1 MLKLEIS
8 EDVKATIEY
17 EVEFDGTE
25 EEFIKKYK
33 KIGCWQDIETVKI
46 INEHLNIRENNFTS
60 IINKENHKILLE
72 E

>member
-33 KIGCWQDIETVKI
+33 KNW
-46 INEHLNIRENNFTS
+46 
-60 IINKENHKILLE
+60 LLARYRNSKNYKRTFKYKRK
-72 E
+72 